1 MYYLLSI
8 ITLSLEKY
16 LADEK
21 TVDMHVYISPTVPIE
36 FLGGGL
42 TTAPWLETNGL
53 LATSI
58 KNGRNF
64 IFLTSYKHILLFIKV
79 QFI

>member
-1 MYYLLSI
+1 MYYLLYLI
-8 ITLSLEKY
+8 IINNHAFFEKY
-16 LADEK
+16 FTDEQ
-21 TVDMHVYISPTVPIE
+21 TVYMHVYISPTVPIE

-53 LATSI
+53 LAASI

-64 IFLTSYKHILLFIKV
+64 IFLTNYKHICTIY
-79 QFI
+79 